1 MNKRTMKEYRIW
13 KAMKSRCY
21 SPSQKNIGN
30 YQKWGIKVCDRWL
43 HSFEKFLSD
52 MGAIPGEDYSIERI
66 DNTKDYCPENCKWIP
81 FKEQMKN
88 RSNVPIYTYNGESH
102 CLKEWARI
110 LNIKVDL
117 LRGRIRKG
125 LSFEEAISGDIYHR
139 QIYINGEYRTVK
151 EWCDFYGLKKG
162 SVYSRIH
169 RGSTPVDAIMK
180 NQEAIK
186 L

>member
-1 MNKRTMKEYRIW
+1 MNKKDIKEYRIW

-21 SPSQKNIGN
+21 SPSCKNVGL
-30 YQKWGIKVCDRWL
+30 YQKLGIQVCARWRN
-43 HSFEKFLSD
+43 SFENFMAD
-52 MGAIPGEDYSIERI
+52 MGPIPGDDYSIERI
-66 DNTKDYCPENCKWIP
+66 DYTKDYCPENCIWIP

-88 RSNVPIYTYNGESH
+88 RSNVPKYTYNGETH

-110 LNIKVDL
+110 LGVKVEL
-117 LRGRIRKG
+117 LRGRLRRG
-125 LSFEEAISGDIYHR
+125 RSFEEAISGDIYGR
-139 QIYINGEYRTVK
+139 QILINGETKTIK
-151 EWCDFYGLKKG
+151 EWCEYYGLKSG

-169 RGSTPVDAIMK
+169 RGTSPVDAIMK